1 MRLTKE
7 DLDALRKD
15 LTGLARSGRS
25 LESISRALVGHLRT
39 TLKDENGEPALA
51 LVRFFK
57 THVYSDLPPDLQ
69 QFADRWIPEEDRPE
83 WLRCLTL
90 LATDGDEPRWRNRRE
105 SAGHQAVPLLSEEMV
120 LGAPMIAQMIREF
133 GLSISEVVNPAPDL
147 IVQST
152 ATYGI
157 FHIPEAQESPYIP
170 DQADFVKPYGIHSVL
185 GFGGLLPNADLWTI
199 IMFSRLP
206 ISKETAASFRR
217 IASGL
222 TVTLIPFAEKTF
234 TETRA
239 AAQAGG
245 STAQGR

>member
-1 MRLTKE
+1 MHLSKE
-7 DLDALRKD
+7 GLDALRKD
-15 LTGLARSGRS
+15 LTGLARSGSS
-25 LESISRALVGHLRT
+25 LESISHALVEHLRS
-39 TLKDENGEPALA
+39 TLKDEKGEPALA

-69 QFADRWIPEEDRPE
+69 RFADRWIPEGDRPE

-90 LATDGDEPRWRNRRE
+90 LATDGDEPRWKDRKE
-105 SAGHQAVPLLSEEMV
+105 SAAHQAVPLLSEEMV
-120 LGAPMIAQMIREF
+120 LGAPMIAQLIREF
-133 GLSISEVVNPAPDL
+133 GLSITAVVNPAPDL
-147 IVQST
+147 IVQAT

-157 FHIPEAQESPYIP
+157 FHIPEAQESPHIP
-170 DQADFVKPYGIHSVL
+170 AQEEFVKPYGIHSVL

-222 TVTLIPFAEKTF
+222 TVTLIPFVEKTF
-234 TETRA
+234 TETPA
-239 AAQAGG
+239 PQQAGS
-245 STAQGR
+245 STA